1 MTRDPLRRPLG
12 PARDPG
18 RAAGCD
24 PRTTR
29 FPVRPLLL
37 TLAVLLGTLAPG
49 AGVVGPGLMAQEEP
63 TEEEVLPRAAREEV
77 VAFLNDPATLRFDG
91 GGRVP
96 AGRTLEGDVGT
107 LGGTFILAGAIQGDL
122 VVVNGDLRLTSGA
135 RVDGDV
141 TVVGGGASGLAD
153 AEIDGAVT
161 VFAQRLRYARE
172 SGRIV
177 LLEPGDRPEDEGFSP
192 SLGFGRSRFTVRA
205 GTNYNRIEGLPVMF
219 GPIVETASS
228 NPLRLDAL
236 AVWRTVHGLELDP
249 GEMGYRVRLE
259 QFLGGRELFSV
270 GASAYALV
278 APMEQWSLTDLEA
291 SLATFSLHRDYRDYF
306 DREGWSVFASA
317 RSPALPLSFELEY
330 RDEEHGVARV
340 GSPWSLTDNDEPWR
354 PQPLVAEGR
363 LRTLTA
369 TVDYDTRN
377 DREEPTHGW
386 WIRGRSTFGLS
397 GSAVIQEH
405 VRPYASGPP
414 TVDPPGVVVVPADP
428 VDATFATAFVDARRY
443 NRVGPTSELLLR
455 TVLGGSL
462 TGDPLPP
469 QFQHALGG
477 EGSLPG
483 FSLFSVD
490 CGARARTVGAEVDG
504 EFPREELF
512 TSYGCDRM
520 ALFQAELRRD
530 LGWSF
535 DLGGSGDGAPGWES
549 GLELRPRWAAFLNA
563 GRGWTLGSPSDPYPS
578 FDESTHLDVGL
589 GLVVRNLGLY
599 VAHPLTG
606 EGRRPNFFLRL
617 DQRF

>member
-1 MTRDPLRRPLG
+1 MTHHSRRRTVG
-12 PARDPG
+12 PARG
-18 RAAGCD
+18 SG
-24 PRTTR
+24 
-29 FPVRPLLL
+29 VRPRWARRLPRSALLAPV
-37 TLAVLLGTLAPG
+37 LAWAALLGPVLLGTDLA
-49 AGVVGPGLMAQEEP
+49 AQEEP
-63 TEEEVLPRAAREEV
+63 VEEEVLPRTVREEV
-77 VAFLNDPATLRFDG
+77 AAFLNDPATLLFEG

-96 AGRTLEGDVGT
+96 PGRTLEGDVGA
-107 LGGTFILAGAIQGDL
+107 LEGTFVLTGAIQGDL
-122 VVVNGDLRLTSGA
+122 VVVNGDLRLADGA

-141 TVVGGGASGLAD
+141 TVVGGGAFGVGD
-153 AEIDGAVT
+153 AEIDGILT
-161 VFAQRLRYARE
+161 LYAQRLRFARE
-172 SGRIV
+172 SGQIV
-177 LLEPGDRPEDEGFSP
+177 LLEPGDRLEDEGFSP

-236 AVWRTVHGLELDP
+236 AVWRTVHGLQFDP
-249 GEMGYRVRLE
+249 GQMGYRVRLE

-278 APMEQWSLTDLEA
+278 EPMEQWTLTDLEA

-317 RSPALPLSFELEY
+317 QSPALPLSVELEY

-354 PQPLVAEGR
+354 PQPLIAEGR

-369 TVDYDTRN
+369 KLGYDTRN
-377 DREEPTHGW
+377 DRENPTHGW
-386 WIRGRSTFGLS
+386 WIQARSTFGLS
-397 GSAVIQEH
+397 GSAAIQEH
-405 VRPYASGPP
+405 VRPYGSGPP
-414 TVDPPGVVVVPADP
+414 VEDPDGLVPVPADP
-428 VDATFATAFVDARRY
+428 VDVTFATGFVDARRY
-443 NRVGPTSELLLR
+443 NRVGPTTELLLR

-469 QFQHALGG
+469 QFQHAPGG

-490 CGARARTVGAEVDG
+490 CGARARTVGAAVDG
-504 EFPREELF
+504 EFPREEAF

-520 ALFQAELRRD
+520 ALFQAELRKD
-530 LGWSF
+530 LGWTF
-535 DLGGSGDGAPGWES
+535 DLGGGGNGDGGGPSWGS

-563 GRGWTLGSPSDPYPS
+563 GRGWSLGSESDPYPT
-578 FDESTHLDVGL
+578 FDEGTHLDVGL
-589 GLVVRNLGLY
+589 GLLVRNLGLY
-599 VAHPLTG
+599 LAHPLTG
-606 EGRRPNFFLRL
+606 EGRRPNLFLRL